1 MRKVILI
8 LTLLLSI
15 QSFGQMLKDIKE
27 PELYVEPPS
36 IQSVNQVWQSDVS
49 HKSKVGITMVI
60 GGVTMIGLDMYEEK
74 EPLKVPTNNGWIY
87 RPFMIVGTKK
97 NNLLNK

>member
-1 MRKVILI
+1 MRNIILI
-8 LTLLLSI
+8 LTLLLSF

-27 PELYVEPPS
+27 PELYVEPSS
-36 IQSVNQVWQSDVS
+36 IQLVNQVWQSDVY

-60 GGVTMIGLDMYEEK
+60 GGVTMVGLDIYEEK
-74 EPLKVPTNNGWIY
+74 EPCKTPTSNGWIY
-87 RPFMIVGTKK
+87 RPFMIVKTKK

>member
-60 GGVTMIGLDMYEEK
+60 GGVTMIGMDTYKEK
-74 EPLKVPTNNGWIY
+74 EMWKTPTNNGWIY
-87 RPFMIVGTKK
+87 RPFMIEGTKK
-97 NNLLNK
+97 

>member
-1 MRKVILI
+1 MRNIILI
-8 LTLLLSI
+8 LTLLFSI

-27 PELYVEPPS
+27 PELYVEPSS
-36 IQSVNQVWQSDVS
+36 IQSVNQVWESDVY
-49 HKSKVGITMVI
+49 HKSKFGITMVI
-60 GGVTMIGLDMYEEK
+60 GGVTMIGMDTYKEK
-74 EPLKVPTNNGWIY
+74 EMWKTPTNNGWIY